1 MTLCAAFDSAV
12 VEVGGVGDLGGCW
25 LWLLSVVMGKT
36 KSIDTHNGGWR
47 HDEGRKGAG
56 APGKKRK
63 QVSRSLGKFKEFTH
77 DEGRRFEQKV
87 PAGQKR
93 MMQMMRAMQER
104 TKQGG
109 GKPNA
114 NSGLDTGADSVHPD
128 KAKRLSKAKKKK
140 EKQKQDSSF
149 DPAAAQW
156 LSTANGGRGGLD
168 GEGDTGVVPSPAD
181 SRKPLERLPDESMQ
195 DYSKRLKEYTRKN
208 RIVDI
213 RERRK
218 KDAKAKVWLKDRKI
232 AKKEKRKARLEASR
246 KRAAKRTA
254 GRSGDTSSDDEAEE
268 EHIRQRNRADEARR
282 SQVQTDS
289 DIHDE
294 PQRFG
299 VGKGWAGQVQAER
312 PPQFKVG
319 DGNATVEATGLGKA
333 RAAGFKSAALQR
345 MRAIEEY
352 RKHRGTAGALLLPD
366 GGRVRKAEDGAQE
379 HVFVNKSY
387 DD

>member
-1 MTLCAAFDSAV
+1 
-12 VEVGGVGDLGGCW
+12 
-25 LWLLSVVMGKT
+25 MGKT

-47 HDEGRKGAG
+47 HDEGRKGGG

-63 QVSRSLGKFKEFTH
+63 QVSKSLGKFKEFTH

-93 MMQMMRAMQER
+93 MMQMMRAMQAR
-104 TKQGG
+104 TQDGG
-109 GKPNA
+109 GKLKPK
-114 NSGLDTGADSVHPD
+114 SGLDTGADSVHPD

-140 EKQKQDSSF
+140 DKEKQDGSF

-168 GEGDTGVVPSPAD
+168 GEGDAGVAPSPAVA
-181 SRKPLERLPDESMQ
+181 RKPLERLPDESMH

-218 KDAKAKVWLKDRKI
+218 KDAKAKIWLKDRKI
-232 AKKEKRKARLEASR
+232 AKKEKRQARLEASR

-254 GRSGDTSSDDEAEE
+254 GRSGDTSSEDEAEE
-268 EHIRQRNRADEARR
+268 EHIRQRNRADVARR
-282 SQVQTDS
+282 SQREQVQEDRVAE
-289 DIHDE
+289 DE
-294 PQRFG
+294 PPRFG

-319 DGNATVEATGLGKA
+319 GGNATVEASGLGEA
-333 RAAGFKSAALQR
+333 RVGGFKSSALQR

-352 RKHRGTAGALLLPD
+352 RKHRGTVGALSLPG